1 MFYPCIFR
9 NWKEFSQKNNTFV
22 SARGNDPLQTDMSTP
37 LIVVWILFYLLAPA
51 GVIWLCRRSRPL
63 ARIGTILL
71 MYILGVLAGNL
82 LIYPFEG
89 AAQAL
94 FPVQDALSSI
104 TIPLAMPLI
113 LFACNFKDWPVRKA
127 LVSLLCGIVAVA
139 GMAVAGFFLFGSR
152 IGTEAPAVAGM
163 AVGVY
168 TGGTPNLA
176 AVKMMLGADEATYLL
191 VNSFDLIVS
200 FLYLTF
206 LMAVGIRLARRV
218 LPFGAAS
225 GSPDP
230 ADALAAG
237 GAMSRDEAGMYRGV
251 FSRAHRAGTLK
262 ALGLAVLITGIGLGL
277 SWLTTGGIDMIVLI
291 LTLTTLSIG
300 ASFLPAV
307 RSWEKSYDAGM
318 YLVLIFSLVVASMVD
333 IRSIDLQSG
342 IWLLTYV
349 AFVIFGSLLVQILLC
364 RLFRVDADTAVITS
378 VAMINSPLFVPMIAE
393 SMKNRRIIITG
404 ITVGIIGY
412 AVGNYLGVL
421 VAGLLG

>member
-1 MFYPCIFR
+1 M
-9 NWKEFSQKNNTFV
+9 K
-22 SARGNDPLQTDMSTP
+22 TP
-37 LIVVWILFYLLAPA
+37 LLILWILFYLFAPA
-51 GVIWLCRRSRPL
+51 GVIWLCRLSKPL
-63 ARIGTILL
+63 ARVGTILL

-89 AAQAL
+89 ASAAL
-94 FPVQDALSSI
+94 YPIQDALSSV

-113 LFACNFKDWPVRKA
+113 LFACNFKGWPVRKA
-127 LVSLLCGIVAVA
+127 LISLLCGIVAVT

-152 IGTEAPAVAGM
+152 IGAEAPAVAGM

-206 LMAVGIRLARRV
+206 LMVAGIRLARRF
-218 LPFGAAS
+218 L
-225 GSPDP
+225 P
-230 ADALAAG
+230 ADDGNALQPGAAG
-237 GAMSRDEAGMYRGV
+237 GAHAMAQDESGMYRGV
-251 FSRAHRAGTLK
+251 FSREHRAGTLK
-262 ALGLAVLITGIGLGL
+262 ALGLALLIAGAGIGLSLLITGSINML
-277 SWLTTGGIDMIVLI
+277 VLI

-307 RSWEKSYDAGM
+307 RGWTKSYDAGM

-333 IRSIDLQSG
+333 IRSIDLHSG
-342 IWLLTYV
+342 IWLLCYV
-349 AFVIFGSLLVQILLC
+349 AFVIFGSLLVQLILC

-412 AVGNYLGVL
+412 AAGNYLGVL
-421 VAGLLG
+421 VAGMLG

>member
-1 MFYPCIFR
+1 M
-9 NWKEFSQKNNTFV
+9 K
-22 SARGNDPLQTDMSTP
+22 TP
-37 LIVVWILFYLLAPA
+37 LLILWILFYLFAPA
-51 GVIWLCRRSRPL
+51 GVIWLCRRSKPL
-63 ARIGTILL
+63 ARVGTILL

-89 AAQAL
+89 ASAAL
-94 FPVQDALSSI
+94 YPIQDALSSV

-113 LFACNFKDWPVRKA
+113 LFACNFKGWPVRKA
-127 LVSLLCGIVAVA
+127 LISLLCGIVAVT

-152 IGTEAPAVAGM
+152 IGAEAPAVAGM

-176 AVKMMLGADEATYLL
+176 AV
-191 VNSFDLIVS
+191 NSYDLIVS

-206 LMAVGIRLARRV
+206 LMVAGIRLARRF
-218 LPFGAAS
+218 L
-225 GSPDP
+225 P
-230 ADALAAG
+230 ADDGNALQPEAAG
-237 GAMSRDEAGMYRGV
+237 GAHAMAQDESGMYRGV
-251 FSRAHRAGTLK
+251 FSREHRAGTLK
-262 ALGLAVLITGIGLGL
+262 ALGLALLIAGAGIGLSLLITGSINML
-277 SWLTTGGIDMIVLI
+277 VLI

-307 RSWEKSYDAGM
+307 RGWTKSYDAGM

-333 IRSIDLQSG
+333 IRSIDLHSG
-342 IWLLTYV
+342 IWLLCYV
-349 AFVIFGSLLVQILLC
+349 AFVIFGSLLVQLILC

-412 AVGNYLGVL
+412 AAGNYLGVL
-421 VAGLLG
+421 VAGMLG